1 MKYNTLIYQLS
12 WQLGK
17 LATTKCNPQFLDSL
31 WRRAKA
37 QNVTFQFLYS
47 VQFTLSTDLTNP
59 HFCASLPHWQTNH
72 SSFLE
77 TNPFVWLCWCD
88 SAWHEFS
95 LVMGVITWHWVRYE
109 KCSVITGVW
118 NRSNSDQH
126 EFRTDPIEIFVS
138 SYEYAWYC
146 KFENLI
152 QVVQPQTVII
162 FLTNGPWWYD
172 NYKIVSVNSFMLVE
186 PDHTNMNF
194 NFPTTFMLSI
204 WALSLYWSYVI
215 IIVTYRAGRGTV
227 PTTARVCGPASLR
240 IDEWFVTF
248 EDCLIHPWKIWSQFL
263 WVMDIE
269 WSEPIVSVFHI
280 W

>member
-1 MKYNTLIYQLS
+1 VKYNTLIYQLS

-109 KCSVITGVW
+109 KCSVITVVW

-126 EFRTDPIEIFVS
+126 EFQTDPIEIFVS

-146 KFENLI
+146 KFENWI
-152 QVVQPQTVII
+152 QVVQPQSIIII
-162 FLTNGPWWYD
+162 FWLMAHDDMTITKLYQSTYSCWLSQTTLTW
-172 NYKIVSVNSFMLVE
+172 ILIFQL
-186 PDHTNMNF
+186 
-194 NFPTTFMLSI
+194 LSCFQSE
-204 WALSLYWSYVI
+204 L
-215 IIVTYRAGRGTV
+215 
-227 PTTARVCGPASLR
+227 
-240 IDEWFVTF
+240 
-248 EDCLIHPWKIWSQFL
+248 CLCTGL
-263 WVMDIE
+263 M
-269 WSEPIVSVFHI
+269 
-280 W
+280 